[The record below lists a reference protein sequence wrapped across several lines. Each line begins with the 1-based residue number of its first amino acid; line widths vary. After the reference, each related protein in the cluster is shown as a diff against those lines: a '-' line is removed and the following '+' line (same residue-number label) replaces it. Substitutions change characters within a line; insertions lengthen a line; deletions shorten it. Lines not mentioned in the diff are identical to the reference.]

1 MYVLPPFLFGS
12 NTAHSRGNRYMS
24 IATKSYLVTLKL
36 YSSIHN
42 IGPLPVPIC
51 TPHFPFPIHPSP
63 PSSFPLLARRLTL
76 AFVMDLGMAAQRED
90 QSSTGSRASRREER
104 RAISSCHAQAPYL
117 VGQETGL
124 PLVKCP
130 HCNLTRVIEL
140 RIMLETRNK
149 GMSFIK
155 CPRNGVSEA
164 FLLTVVNHCMHNL
177 CVNCCSSNFLQ
188 NPKFCGYYKFQKE
201 YLDDLIDKVV
211 VIMCEE
217 LEDLEEGIE
226 GSEPAIDDEGMKD
239 LEKNLDH
246 LMWKMNLVF
255 VCVGIVLL
263 SVVVK
268 YLM

>member
-1 MYVLPPFLFGS
+1 
-12 NTAHSRGNRYMS
+12 
-24 IATKSYLVTLKL
+24 
-36 YSSIHN
+36 
-42 IGPLPVPIC
+42 
-51 TPHFPFPIHPSP
+51 
-63 PSSFPLLARRLTL
+63 
-76 AFVMDLGMAAQRED
+76 
-90 QSSTGSRASRREER
+90 
-104 RAISSCHAQAPYL
+104 
-117 VGQETGL
+117 
-124 PLVKCP
+124 
-130 HCNLTRVIEL
+130 
-140 RIMLETRNK
+140 
-149 GMSFIK
+149 
-155 CPRNGVSEA
+155 
-164 FLLTVVNHCMHNL
+164 
-177 CVNCCSSNFLQ
+177 LQ